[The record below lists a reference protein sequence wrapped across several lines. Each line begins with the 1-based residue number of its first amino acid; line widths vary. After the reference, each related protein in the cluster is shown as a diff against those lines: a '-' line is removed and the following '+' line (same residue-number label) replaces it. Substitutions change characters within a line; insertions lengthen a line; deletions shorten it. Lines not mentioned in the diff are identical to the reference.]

1 MICRES
7 TEFNVVVRELV
18 EFIQSS
24 SQEENTQPFDSV
36 LLIFVAVRW
45 ASSRSL
51 SMISSLG
58 EF

>member
-36 LLIFVAVRW
+36 LLIFVAV
-45 ASSRSL
+45 L
-51 SMISSLG
+51 TMG
-58 EF
+58 VQ